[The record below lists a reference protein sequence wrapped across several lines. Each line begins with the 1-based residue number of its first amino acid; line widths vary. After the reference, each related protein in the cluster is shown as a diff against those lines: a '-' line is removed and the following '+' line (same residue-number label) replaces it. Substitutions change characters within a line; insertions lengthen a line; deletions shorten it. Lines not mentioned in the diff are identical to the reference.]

1 MTSSSSSPTPTLV
14 ISNIANLIPIKLDS
28 NNFLLWKSLFRP
40 ILRSHHLEHFIDGS
54 KPIPPRETVGTDGKT
69 LPNPAFTEWFDRDQ
83 TLLSWINATL
93 SDSAL
98 PYIVGK
104 DTAKDAWDSLE
115 QRYGSLS
122 RSHII
127 ELKKRLQH
135 VKKGTSS
142 MQEYLHQ
149 LKVIADQLATCGAP
163 VSEED
168 LILYTLSGLPS
179 MYRPFQTSIRT

>member
-1 MTSSSSSPTPTLV
+1 MGPSQFHLGKLLV
-14 ISNIANLIPIKLDS
+14 QMAK
-28 NNFLLWKSLFRP
+28 
-40 ILRSHHLEHFIDGS
+40 HCQ
-54 KPIPPRETVGTDGKT
+54 
-69 LPNPAFTEWFDRDQ
+69 NPAFTEWFDRDQ
-83 TLLSWINATL
+83 ALLSWINAML
-93 SDSAL
+93 SYSAL
-98 PYIVGK
+98 SYIFGK

-115 QRYGSLS
+115 QRYDSLS

-135 VKKGTSS
+135 VKKGASS

-168 LILYTLSGLPS
+168 LILYTLACPLCIGHFKP
-179 MYRPFQTSIRT
+179 PFVLGHANILSPW